1 MTGEIEQARIDL
13 AAAFRLAARFG
24 LNEGVCNHFSFA
36 LPGGALE
43 TTAFCIHGALHR
55 SHARAACV
63 MHTHMA
69 YATALTLLKDGRL
82 EPVSQNALRFFED
95 IAYDPVYNGLAEDE
109 EEGARMADALGD
121 KRVLFMANHGVMVV
135 APTIHQAF
143 DDLYYLEQAARVQVF
158 AQTTGKPLK
167 PVTHNMA
174 ASTKAAMDRQRDH
187 YARIHFEALKSQRS
201 SRQSPEG
208 VERRTRGIAR
218 RSGAGPRRTGLGRG
232 LRAPRGGSA
241 PACSRGTD
249 TDADAS
255 ASARCRAFRGWHP

>member
-36 LPGGALE
+36 LPGGEGLYLLNPHDVHWARMRASDLLVVDAEGRVVEGSGALE

-55 SHARAACV
+55 AHARAACV

-69 YATALTLLKDGRL
+69 YATALTLLEDGRL

-109 EEGARMADALGD
+109 EEGARMAEALGD

-187 YARIHFEALKSQRS
+187 YARIHFEALKKLLDA
-201 SRQSPEG
+201 EG
-208 VERRTRGIAR
+208 E
-218 RSGAGPRRTGLGRG
+218 
-232 LRAPRGGSA
+232 
-241 PACSRGTD
+241 D
-249 TDADAS
+249 YAD
-255 ASARCRAFRGWHP
+255 